1 MVTTEQTTP
10 TDNGNE
16 VDFAWK
22 IKANDHDFCDRVGK
36 NGFLC
41 WQRGKHKN
49 NRIKT
54 SKYNFLTFLPLNLYE
69 QYHRGEV
76 IYFTLVLISQSIPQ
90 VSTLP
95 FYVIILPLACILFAR
110 CVRDLVN
117 DIARHRSD
125 KLVNNKPCEILR
137 GQRFNMEKWK
147 DINIGNIICMRKN
160 DFVPADTILLHSTE
174 PNGLC
179 YVETAGIDGETN
191 LKIRQSL
198 IVTQHALNCEKALA
212 EFDGLVTCEEPN
224 VRLHKFVGILEW
236 NDKTYALNNENILLR
251 DCKVRNVDHCYGLVI
266 YAGHDSKI
274 MMNSGKVTIKRSL
287 LEYLI
292 NKNVVSIAAM
302 IIITSICLGI
312 IAGFWNERN
321 LKKHYYIPSN
331 SQMSSSLMGFF
342 TAWSYFVA
350 TSTLVPF
357 FLYIGLEFI
366 FVTCNVFIDNDLEM
380 YYAESDIPAQA
391 RASRLNDLLGQV
403 EYVFT
408 DKTGTLTQN
417 VMTFKKCSIGQ
428 RMFGT
433 SSATEK
439 GFKVDFDWNKYAD
452 ARFQFND
459 QSLIDVVRKN
469 EDLLVS
475 EFFRLIALCHTV
487 MVDEHDGGIVYQ
499 ASSPDE
505 EALVTAARNFGYVFL
520 SRNPDSIT
528 ISELGTIKT
537 YSILALMDFNS
548 ERKRMSV
555 LVRDQ
560 EGKIKLYVKG
570 ADTVVLQRLHPTCS
584 SDSIMDALDHFSEE
598 TLRTL
603 CMAYKEVEESV
614 YNEWELKHEKA
625 STSLNN
631 RDEHIQEVY
640 EEMEINLQLLGATA
654 IEDKL
659 QDGVPETIQFLR
671 EGGMKVWM
679 LTGDKKETA
688 VNIGYSCNLL
698 TSDMEIFEYSD
709 IRQKLDNMLENNSN
723 GHGKW
728 RNVLNT
734 DGTSGKSALV
744 LTGEDLS
751 DLLDSNEEDPKKSL
765 WEKLTLVMRRKAGK
779 SHSNMKARALVEL
792 SHQFQSVICS
802 RVTPNQK
809 ATIVQLV
816 KEYMKVITLCI
827 GDGGNDVNM
836 IKTAHIGIGIY
847 GKEGLQA
854 VLASDYAIGQFSFLK
869 RLLFLHGRLSYIRL
883 SKYLCYYNY
892 KTLAS
897 LVNNYWFGFFN
908 GFSTLLTFETWYLV
922 FNAILYT
929 FFPAIYIG
937 IMDKD
942 VDNQTSLQRPEL
954 YKVGQQDR
962 HRGLR
967 VFLYCL
973 YGIYTSIVM
982 LFIPYGVFLDSAGP
996 MGIFDYQVFACTST
1010 TIGVLAI
1017 LAEAAI
1023 QFSSWS
1029 VFAFISLGLSF
1040 GFYLLLSYVSGMP
1053 AAFHYSAADFNFLGA
1068 FVYTI
1073 SSGYIWL
1080 LILLAV
1086 IVSIIPSLFF
1096 RPWAKFT
1103 GSHLTTPSPK
1113 MKDSVVLRSVRRW
1126 RSGRR
1131 RSSYAFSQYEVLPSG
1146 PRQKAT
1152 SWDKR
1157 IA

>member
-1 MVTTEQTTP
+1 M
-10 TDNGNE
+10 
-16 VDFAWK
+16 AS
-22 IKANDHDFCDRVGK
+22 A
-36 NGFLC
+36 L
-41 WQRGKHKN
+41 
-49 NRIKT
+49 
-54 SKYNFLTFLPLNLYE
+54 NFLPQCSGY
-69 QYHRGEV
+69 GV
-76 IYFTLVLISQSIPQ
+76 MSVLSEPQHCIPQ

-95 FYVIILPLACILFAR
+95 FYVIVLPLACILVAR

-117 DIARHRSD
+117 DIAHHRSD
-125 KLVNNKPCEILR
+125 ALVNNKPCEILRGQSKGSVTGSFDTCILVARCVRDLVNDIAHHRSDALVNNKPCEILR
-137 GQRFNMEKWK
+137 GQRFNTEKWK
-147 DINIGNIICMRKN
+147 DINIGDIICMRKN

-198 IVTQHALNCEKALA
+198 MVTQHALNCEKALA

-224 VRLHKFVGILEW
+224 IRLHKFVGILEW
-236 NDKTYALNNENILLR
+236 DGKTYALNNENILLR
-251 DCKVRNVDHCYGLVI
+251 DCKVRNIDHCYGLVI
-266 YAGHDSKI
+266 YAGPESKI

-302 IIITSICLGI
+302 IIITSTCLGI
-312 IAGFWNERN
+312 IAGFWIERN

-331 SQMSSSLMGFF
+331 PQMSSSLMGLF

-357 FLYIGLEFI
+357 FLYIGLELI

-403 EYVFT
+403 QYVFT

-433 SSATEK
+433 TSGTEK

-452 ARFQFND
+452 PRFQFYD
-459 QSLIDVVRKN
+459 QSLIDVVRKD
-469 EDLLVS
+469 EDVLVR

-487 MVDEHDGGIVYQ
+487 MVDDHD
-499 ASSPDE
+499 DE

-520 SRNPDSIT
+520 SRNLDSIT

-548 ERKRMSV
+548 ERKRMSI

-570 ADTVVLQRLHPTCS
+570 ADTVILKRLHPTCS
-584 SDSIMDALDHFSEE
+584 SDSIMEALDHFSEE
-598 TLRTL
+598 TLRSL

-625 STSLNN
+625 STSLNS
-631 RDEHIQEVY
+631 RDKHLQEVY

-698 TSDMEIFEYSD
+698 TSDMRIFEYSD
-709 IRQKLDNMLENNSN
+709 IRQKLDNILENNSN

-734 DGTSGKSALV
+734 DGTFGKSALV
-744 LTGEDLS
+744 LTGEDLI
-751 DLLDSNEEDPKKSL
+751 DLLDSNEEDPKISL
-765 WEKLTLVMRRKAGK
+765 WEKLTLVMTRKAGK
-779 SHSNMKARALVEL
+779 SHSNMKAKALVEL

-809 ATIVQLV
+809 AAIVQLV

-908 GFSTLLTFETWYLV
+908 GFSTLLTFESWYLV

-929 FFPAIYIG
+929 FFPAIYIA

-996 MGIFDYQVFACTST
+996 MGIFDYQVFACTTT

-1053 AAFHYSAADFNFLGA
+1053 AAFLYSASDFNFLGA
-1068 FVYTI
+1068 FVNTI

-1103 GSHLTTPSPK
+1103 ASNLTTPAPK
-1113 MKDSVVLRSVRRW
+1113 IKDSVVLRSVIRW

-1146 PRQKAT
+1146 PRPKET
-1152 SWDKR
+1152 SCDKR